1 MASQNKPTQDLSM
14 SMYVSEWRARFVGK
28 VSRGDRSEP
37 METGGKRLEYSYR
50 KTDFKVTAWRVLR
63 SWPKALYST
72 VQYCTKRAPQQQQK
86 RAMGVIIGLDWLG
99 LDWIGNRVSRGAF
112 GGEGSV
118 FGVSLWKS
126 WPAPEP
132 IRTGIVYRAS
142 HLFVCTRTLYCSDIR
157 HTVVGWPW
165 VI

>member
-1 MASQNKPTQDLSM
+1 MAKMIEFIRARIKVASQNKPTQDLSM

-72 VQYCTKRAPQQQQK
+72 VQYSTVLSGR
-86 RAMGVIIGLDWLG
+86 RNN
-99 LDWIGNRVSRGAF
+99 NRKGQW
-112 GGEGSV
+112 G
-118 FGVSLWKS
+118 
-126 WPAPEP
+126 
-132 IRTGIVYRAS
+132 
-142 HLFVCTRTLYCSDIR
+142 
-157 HTVVGWPW
+157 
-165 VI
+165 